1 MSGGRSQVEEIV
13 RKIQQKKD
21 EIVKLK
27 LELRKLK
34 LVREEEDLG
43 QLMEN
48 LSFEIRNWISLSN
61 CKQFSMYVYIFGKK
75 ETTTLLEKIPIS
87 VITLEARLK
96 VDWSFY
102 FIEK

>member
-48 LSFEIRNWISLSN
+48 LSFEIRN
-61 CKQFSMYVYIFGKK
+61 
-75 ETTTLLEKIPIS
+75 
-87 VITLEARLK
+87 
-96 VDWSFY
+96 
-102 FIEK
+102 

>member
-21 EIVKLK
+21 EIAKLK

-48 LSFEIRNWISLSN
+48 LSFEIRN
-61 CKQFSMYVYIFGKK
+61 
-75 ETTTLLEKIPIS
+75 
-87 VITLEARLK
+87 
-96 VDWSFY
+96 
-102 FIEK
+102 